1 MKRQRYN
8 RRRGILAKHITL
20 FGLGAAGRQV
30 ALLLAA
36 CSVRKLQLVDG
47 GTVQHRHISQQGYLA
62 DDVGRHKAHATAD
75 ICQQNCPQLD
85 VEEVPH
91 DFRAG
96 MSVGEV
102 VFCCEC
108 DAGARSRIR
117 SETSEQCQFWGEIEV
132 RGDVIRVVM
141 DHANGLRD
149 PDQVISQS
157 ASGDENAT
165 LPVAIIASSLLV
177 QQSMRLCAG
186 QQFYREIVLDLARAK
201 YLRLRS
207 GRAIPDC

>member
-1 MKRQRYN
+1 MKREQPN

-20 FGLGAAGRQV
+20 FGLRAAGRQV

-47 GTVQHRHISQQGYLA
+47 GTVRHTHISQQGYLA

-75 ICQQNCPQLD
+75 ICQQICPQLD

-108 DAGARSRIR
+108 DAGARSRIQ
-117 SETSEQCQFWGEIEV
+117 SGTFEQCQFWGEIEV
-132 RGDVIRVVM
+132 CGDVIRVVM
-141 DHANGLRD
+141 DHGNGLRD
-149 PDQVISQS
+149 PDQVNSQT
-157 ASGDENAT
+157 ACGNDKVT

-177 QQSMRLCAG
+177 QQFMRLCAG
-186 QQFYREIVLDLARAK
+186 QQFDREIVLDLARAK
-201 YLRLRS
+201 YLRRRS
-207 GRAIPDC
+207 GGAIPDC